1 MNRQLHRFKQLL
13 SIALIFCLL
22 MVSCKKDEKEKPSN
36 ETTEKW
42 PLYSYQIFSEKGYFY
57 ESSNGIITYRND
69 NHVYSFDPSGKLI
82 SHFEEKI
89 SNLDP
94 MISPF
99 MKDGSFYVTYR
110 VNTFNTIDTSLYSF
124 DYLWAYYRG
133 VNNDYSRTRMYDIR
147 KKIPSTYIN
156 RDFLI
161 LDIQPDN
168 LKSGTHNAAWILSMK
183 YDSIDYKPVISHF
196 SGIHVIKEYTLPEG
210 APFGKI
216 DVSNDV
222 ILVYGNE
229 CWAFNRNMEFLG
241 NQNMYR
247 LVPGIKLYNNF
258 IFMSNGE
265 YYTSS
270 DGLTLKEK
278 IPGFPNNEEKIFQS
292 RDNFLFYRTGF
303 YCVAVD
309 AFSSKELSRIDIRN
323 SKMPVPANIGV
334 VVDFYIT
341 RNGISYIVKRN
352 GIIVAK

>member
-1 MNRQLHRFKQLL
+1 MKLQLTYIVIL
-13 SIALIFCLL
+13 SLFLF
-22 MVSCKKDEKEKPSN
+22 SCKKDEKEKPSD

-57 ESSNGIITYRND
+57 ESSNGIVTYRND

-168 LKSGTHNAAWILSMK
+168 LTSGTHNAAWILSMK
-183 YDSIDYKPVISHF
+183 YDSINYKPVISNF

-241 NQNMYR
+241 SQNKYL
-247 LVPGIKLYNNF
+247 LVPKIKLFNNF
-258 IFMSNGE
+258 ILISDGE
-265 YYTSS
+265 FYTSS
-270 DGLTLKEK
+270 DGLTLKDK
-278 IPGFPNNEEKIFQS
+278 ISVFPKDGYIFQS
-292 RDNFLFYRTGF
+292 RDSLLFLKYMFDCITVNAFTGQ
-303 YCVAVD
+303 
-309 AFSSKELSRIDIRN
+309 EINRIAMSN
-323 SKMPVPANIGV
+323 PKMPIPTYYDDIE
-334 VVDFYIT
+334 DYYTT
-341 RNGISYIVKRN
+341 RNGIKYIVKRS